1 MTPATRRRKTPTT
14 TTAAKADGA
23 DGLGSPLGGGPVSAV
38 TFGFEEGSKMSFM
51 KKLLVTAALGG
62 LALGSA
68 SAASAP
74 EKPELLEGPNAFT
87 VEFAAGVEYDSNVS
101 VIDVDDNTGADDF
114 AAVFDGEVEFAP
126 DIGEDSSFAISYS
139 FSQSLYE
146 TFDDFNLQSHLASVD
161 ASHDLG
167 IIEIGGAY
175 RFAHSRL
182 GGDSFLTL
190 NQFSPSIARFF
201 GESLYLRGE
210 YTYTDRNFVGRTDRD
225 GDSHAGAGDIYYFM
239 NGAKTYVALGYRY
252 EKEDTVDPQFDFRG
266 DVFRVRFSQRFPLGD
281 RDGHFRLGYRYEIRD
296 YSSITPSIGAL
307 REDKRHRFNAELET
321 PLGKALFV
329 RLNAEYGDFQS
340 NLPAADFNQTVV
352 SARLG
357 LRF

>member
-1 MTPATRRRKTPTT
+1 MAYMQKLMTT
-14 TTAAKADGA
+14 GA
-23 DGLGSPLGGGPVSAV
+23 ISA
-38 TFGFEEGSKMSFM
+38 
-51 KKLLVTAALGG
+51 

-68 SAASAP
+68 SAATAP
-74 EKPELLEGPNAFT
+74 EKPELRDGPNPIT
-87 VEFAAGVEYDSNVS
+87 VELSAGVEYDSNVS

-126 DIGEDSSFAISYS
+126 DLGEDSSFALGYS

-167 IIEIGGAY
+167 IFEIGGAY

-201 GESLYLRGE
+201 GDNLYVRGE
-210 YTYTDRNFVGRTDRD
+210 YTYTDRNFIGRTDRD
-225 GDSHAGAGDIYYFM
+225 GKSNAAAGDVYYFM
-239 NGAKTYVALGYRY
+239 NGARTYLAAGYRY
-252 EKEDTVDPQFDFRG
+252 EKENTLDPQFDFKG
-266 DVFRVRFSQRFPLGD
+266 DTFRARFSQRFPAGA
-281 RDGHFRLGYRYEIRD
+281 RDGHFRVGYRYEIRD
-296 YSSITPSIGAL
+296 YSSITPSIGVL
-307 REDKRHRFNAELET
+307 REDKRHRFNAELEV
-321 PLGKALFV
+321 PIGKALFA

>member
-1 MTPATRRRKTPTT
+1 MA
-14 TTAAKADGA
+14 
-23 DGLGSPLGGGPVSAV
+23 S
-38 TFGFEEGSKMSFM
+38 M
-51 KKLLVTAALGG
+51 KKLLLTTALGA

-68 SAASAP
+68 SAAPAP
-74 EKPELLEGPNAFT
+74 EKPALRDGPEPFT

-126 DIGEDSSFAISYS
+126 DIGENSSFALGYS

-167 IIEIGGAY
+167 IFEIGGAY

-190 NQFSPSIARFF
+190 NQFSPSVSRFF
-201 GESLYLRGE
+201 GEHVYARAE
-210 YTYTDRNFVGRTDRD
+210 YAYTDRNFIGRTDRD
-225 GDSHAGAGDIYYFM
+225 GKSNAAGGDVYYFM
-239 NGAKTYVALGYRY
+239 NGARTYLALGYRY
-252 EKEDTVDPQFDFRG
+252 EKENAADPQFDYKGDAFRA
-266 DVFRVRFSQRFPLGD
+266 RFSQRFPAGA
-281 RDGHFRLGYRYEIRD
+281 RDGHVRVGYRYEVRD
-296 YSSITPSIGAL
+296 YSSITPSIGEI
-307 REDKRHRFNAELET
+307 REDKRHRFNAELEV
-321 PLGKALFV
+321 PLGKALFT
-329 RLNAEYGDFQS
+329 RINAEYGDFQS

>member
-1 MTPATRRRKTPTT
+1 MT
-14 TTAAKADGA
+14 
-23 DGLGSPLGGGPVSAV
+23 
-38 TFGFEEGSKMSFM
+38 FM
-51 KKLLVTAALGG
+51 QKLLTTCAACA
-62 LALGSA
+62 LALGTA
-68 SAASAP
+68 SAAPAP
-74 EKPELLEGPNAFT
+74 EKPELRDGPRPFT
-87 VEFAAGVEYDSNVS
+87 VELAAGVEYDSNVS
-101 VIDVDDNTGADDF
+101 VIDVDDNTGAGDI
-114 AAVFDGEVEFAP
+114 AAVFDGEFEFAP
-126 DIGEDSSFAISYS
+126 DLGEDSSFTLGYS

-167 IIEIGGAY
+167 IFEIGGAY

-190 NQFSPSIARFF
+190 NQFSPSLSRFF
-201 GESLYLRGE
+201 GDNLYVRGE
-210 YTYTDRNFVGRTDRD
+210 YAYTDRNFIGRTDRD
-225 GDSHAGAGDIYYFM
+225 GKSNAAAGDLYYFM
-239 NGAKTYVALGYRY
+239 NGARTYFAVGYRY
-252 EKEDTVDPQFDFRG
+252 EKENAVDPQFDFKG
-266 DVFRVRFSQRFPLGD
+266 DAFRARFSQRFPMGA
-281 RDGHFRLGYRYEIRD
+281 RDGHFRVGYRYENRD

-307 REDKRHRFNAELET
+307 REDKRHRFNAEIEV
-321 PLGKALFV
+321 PFGKALFA